1 MPAARHLISTRVSYR
16 SVPKLMPRWL
26 VYTTYASAVGLL
38 FSSDLSMWIAL
49 VFPFWVLLVS
59 VLALVRSGVIDLHHD
74 DGVT

>member
-1 MPAARHLISTRVSYR
+1 
-16 SVPKLMPRWL
+16 MPRWL